1 MQRWLNLPPAE
12 GDLGSSSQK
21 AEAGSISMTVDC
33 ASAGGSIA
41 GSSSGDVQDWGCPS
55 FDVAATLNATVEAAV
70 EGVTVDVDVEV
81 LLGAVASVCS

>member
-1 MQRWLNLPPAE
+1 M
-12 GDLGSSSQK
+12 GSSSQK
-21 AEAGSISMTVDC
+21 AEAGSISMTADC

-70 EGVTVDVDVEV
+70 EGAEGVTVDVDVEV